1 MRHEAREGG
10 NRVEGFV
17 RLQMSK
23 KCSQFSVTGGRS
35 PFAAVG
41 GTDFGGG
48 GGASVAM
55 VDAMVETGDAASTSS
70 EYFIASSKVGS

>member
-1 MRHEAREGG
+1 
-10 NRVEGFV
+10 
-17 RLQMSK
+17 MSIK
-23 KCSQFSVTGGRS
+23 FCSIDTSVTGGRS
-35 PFAAVG
+35 PFAAIG
-41 GTDFGGG
+41 GTDFGGGG